1 MAEQKS
7 GRYGLIRAAPAIALA
22 GLVAAC
28 AWGPRTPA
36 PVVLK
41 GAPPV
46 VAEPALGP
54 AGAASPRADARRIVV
69 ERGQSLSVVAH
80 ANHVPAQ
87 AIIAANHLTPPYK
100 IEPGQHLLIP
110 GTAAAAMQPPLAAAS
125 PVAATPQGRPP
136 PEIIPLDGPPPA
148 KALLSPPSTA
158 SLTPPSEAAPAQGPA
173 QGPAQAPPQGP
184 PPGPSAA
191 EEARGEPA
199 AAAPLPRGGR
209 FAWPVRGRVL
219 AGYGVTAS
227 GSRNDGI
234 NIAAPRGTPVAA
246 VDGGAVAYAGNEL
259 RGYGNLVLVK
269 HASGWITAYAHLDEV
284 LVKRGDT
291 VSRGQL
297 IAKVGA
303 TGGVSEP
310 QLHFELRRGKQ
321 AVDPR
326 EFLAPAPSAG
336 KAEQPG

>member
-1 MAEQKS
+1 MSNSSYEI
-7 GRYGLIRAAPAIALA
+7 GE
-22 GLVAAC
+22 LVTST
-28 AWGPRTPA
+28 RTLDVHSA
-36 PVVLK
+36 TRC
-41 GAPPV
+41 G
-46 VAEPALGP
+46 
-54 AGAASPRADARRIVV
+54 ARRFRRAV
-69 ERGQSLSVVAH
+69 SALS
-80 ANHVPAQ
+80 
-87 AIIAANHLTPPYK
+87 I
-100 IEPGQHLLIP
+100 
-110 GTAAAAMQPPLAAAS
+110 S
-125 PVAATPQGRPP
+125 
-136 PEIIPLDGPPPA
+136 
-148 KALLSPPSTA
+148 
-158 SLTPPSEAAPAQGPA
+158 
-173 QGPAQAPPQGP
+173 
-184 PPGPSAA
+184 A

-227 GSRNDGI
+227 GSHNDGI

-246 VDGGAVAYAGNEL
+246 VDGGTVAYAGNEL

-269 HASGWITAYAHLDEV
+269 HASGWITAYAHLDEL

-291 VSRGQL
+291 VSRGQA

-336 KAEQPG
+336 SKKDASAG